1 MSIQNDLLVDA
12 LFPAH
17 QRTKMMMKARKAVV
31 PKYTERTV
39 SGNPA
44 VLTNTTAG
52 LPLTGLKLNGKST
65 QESTTGAQL
74 LPLVDREPETLGG
87 LTWQTKDG
95 VVSVEGTC
103 TASGA
108 SNDYYFVGASA
119 KYEDAGFPVGTIAVT
134 TQNMPANMTL
144 YIVRQG
150 GNVLLGISGS
160 KNFATFSHVD
170 GNTYRIMLRGTTGKD
185 FNAQNITIMFNAGNK
200 AIPWEPYTGGIQS
213 PNPDYPQEI
222 KSVGDSGKI
231 PVTIHN
237 DAESQDVNI
246 QTPNGLLGIPVDSG
260 GNLTDSSGQQWI
272 CDEIDFTRK
281 VYVQRCVKLVLNGT
295 EYWKAEMSGGVQ
307 RYLYTTPYQ
316 FSNYTRRKALMSH
329 FYFLESGSKKG
340 GGFVYVKNIFL
351 YPVAAG
357 ETMSVEDF
365 TAWLKENP
373 VTVVAPL
380 YKPVEIPLTD
390 EQIQAF
396 ESMSTYDGTTTV
408 ETQEDVSY
416 MEVGYKIQIPKP
428 SSNEVLGRW
437 FKQHP
442 LI

>member
-74 LPLVDREPETLGG
+74 LDISSAKECFITG
-87 LTWQTKDG
+87 
-95 VVSVEGTC
+95 VSVGDKVVETKNDSYKNSTCYNEISVTPGTYYLRVPKGEYRLRFYSDD
-103 TASGA
+103 TVVTQESRAFSGSTTIGITSATTKIRLMSLLGKIVGDAMISA
-108 SNDYYFVGASA
+108 SNTA
-119 KYEDAGFPVGTIAVT
+119 
-134 TQNMPANMTL
+134 L
-144 YIVRQG
+144 
-150 GNVLLGISGS
+150 
-160 KNFATFSHVD
+160 
-170 GNTYRIMLRGTTGKD
+170 
-185 FNAQNITIMFNAGNK
+185 
-200 AIPWEPYTGGIQS
+200 PWEPYTGGMPS

-246 QTPNGLLGIPVDSG
+246 PTPNGLLGIPVDSD

-281 VYVQRCVKLVLNGT
+281 VYVQRCVKKVLNGT
-295 EYWKAEMSGGVQ
+295 ESWKAEMSGGVL
-307 RYLYTTPYQ
+307 RFVTTTAYQ
-316 FSNYTRRKALMSH
+316 FAGYSRRKALISH
-329 FYFLESGSKKG
+329 FYFLKGGNEKG
-340 GGFVYVKNIFL
+340 GGFVYVKNILL

-380 YKPVEIPLTD
+380 YTPKEIPLTD

-396 ESMSTYDGTTTV
+396 ESMHTYDGTTTV

-416 MEVGYKIQIPKP
+416 MEVGYKIPIPKP